1 VSRAAP
7 THPTSEIAR
16 ESQQL
21 HAFNSALKKCFPTE
35 IKGIFRH
42 NIPLVFP
49 FGSARMRRL
58 FFGKVAEKA
67 AQYKPSLKSSSTYL
81 SIGKLKMKRSA
92 LIAALLA
99 LSLSACGEKPAETA
113 APVAAP
119 ATEAVTPAAAPATE
133 AAAPASEAPQ
143 SAAK

>member
-1 VSRAAP
+1 LYFPLEALECAAF
-7 THPTSEIAR
+7 SLGR
-16 ESQQL
+16 LQKRQL
-21 HAFNSALKKCFPTE
+21 NTNLHLT
-35 IKGIFRH
+35 
-42 NIPLVFP
+42 
-49 FGSARMRRL
+49 
-58 FFGKVAEKA
+58 
-67 AQYKPSLKSSSTYL
+67 SSSTYL